1 MIKKT
6 DILLYKDKEKRSI
19 ICLHFLSYY
28 DAMRAAEKLLARPDV
43 IAVVHQS
50 WNQAGI
56 IESQRTIKKT
66 LYIIHPKGRPG
77 SARYETY
84 SKEKAEYI
92 AKYIDGEIKVIKDN
106 FYEMLMQK
114 RNEEK
119 EALNRRDDNAKN

>member
-19 ICLHFLSYY
+19 ICRHFLSYY

-43 IAVVHQS
+43 ICVTWQK
-50 WNQAGI
+50 WDQAGC
-56 IESQRTIKKT
+56 IEKQRTIRKT

-84 SKEKAEYI
+84 NKKKAEYI

-106 FYEMLMQK
+106 FYEMLMQN

-119 EALNRRDDNAKN
+119 EALNRRDENAKN

>member
-6 DILLYKDKEKRSI
+6 EILLYKDKEKRSI
-19 ICLHFLSYY
+19 ICLHFFNYY
-28 DAMRAAEKLLARPDV
+28 DAMRAAEKLLSRPDV
-43 IAVVHQS
+43 IAVVQQS

-56 IESQRTIKKT
+56 IERQRTIKKT
-66 LYIIHPKGRPG
+66 LYIIHPKCRPG

-119 EALNRRDDNAKN
+119 ENESN

>member
-28 DAMRAAEKLLARPDV
+28 DAMREAEKLLSRPDV
-43 IAVVHQS
+43 IAVIYQR
-50 WNQAGI
+50 WNQAGC
-56 IESQRTIKKT
+56 IEKQQTIRKN
-66 LYIIHPKGRPG
+66 LYIIYPKGRPN

-84 SKEKAEYI
+84 NKEKAEYI
-92 AKYIDGEIKVIKDN
+92 AKYIDGEIEVVKDN

-114 RNEEK
+114 RYENE
-119 EALNRRDDNAKN
+119 NNIT